1 MPQRTVND
9 TMEQASEA
17 LVLRDYHRCE
27 HLCLEALASALAMRN
42 FERMSRIVMPLQ
54 EARRQKRQVAES
66 SGRLFVV
73 GRTPPTEAELADG
86 VYLIHPPRVA
96 AEGRA
101 LREHLDRLGLCS
113 LIVTREPTDKAGRIP
128 IVAIGPRTVRI
139 YLKASDG
146 PRLPVPASK
155 PPAGAKGVK
164 HGSKAVYQQS
174 FTIGQP
180 TDVVDG
186 DPMTTSERFDLPWLL
201 WAHEQLG
208 EWDSDQTPPSLTES
222 GELLPRQ
229 DGAITDTLRKTKPGV
244 KRVEQLY
251 MALQTLPEHDRLHQ
265 VLAEACHE
273 ASLLPVEVLAIA
285 PPEDF
290 GEDEPLD
297 ATDAGDEIEQ
307 ASLEQQPTGPGRPP
321 DEASSDAAAASHLR
335 AD

>member
-1 MPQRTVND
+1 MLQRTVND

-17 LVLRDYHRCE
+17 LVLRDYHTCE

-73 GRTPPTEAELADG
+73 GRTPPSEAELAHG
-86 VYLIHPPRVA
+86 IYLIHPPRVA

-101 LREHLDRLGLCS
+101 LREHLERLGLCS

-146 PRLPVPASK
+146 PRLPSPASK
-155 PPAGAKGVK
+155 QTAGAKGQK
-164 HGSKAVYQQS
+164 NGSKAMIQQAA
-174 FTIGQP
+174 TIGQP
-180 TDVVDG
+180 ADVVDG
-186 DPMTTSERFDLPWLL
+186 DPMGTSERFDLPWLL

-208 EWDSDQTPPSLTES
+208 EWDSDRTPPSLTES

-229 DGAITDTLRKTKPGV
+229 DGAITDILRKTKPGA

-265 VLAEACHE
+265 VLAEACRE
-273 ASLLPVEVLAIA
+273 ASVLPAEVIAATSHDDLA
-285 PPEDF
+285 
-290 GEDEPLD
+290 EDEPLD
-297 ATDAGDEIEQ
+297 GADAGDEIGL
-307 ASLEQQPTGPGRPP
+307 APLEPQSEEAGRSP
-321 DEASSDAAAASHLR
+321 DDASSQSAAEPRLR
-335 AD
+335 TD